1 MDTKACNLTEDEIK
15 ALILC
20 ITYKFSQ
27 PDANINDLMERLNYL
42 HKRLK
47 AFEDKDETENK
58 QPAPAATGFS
68 SSASFNS

>member
-47 AFEDKDETENK
+47 AFNEVETK
-58 QPAPAATGFS
+58 PVPAPIPPAAWPS
-68 SSASFNS
+68 N

>member
-1 MDTKACNLTEDEIK
+1 LTKEEIK
-15 ALILC
+15 ALILST
-20 ITYKFSQ
+20 TYKFSQ

>member
-15 ALILC
+15 TLILC

-47 AFEDKDETENK
+47 AFNEVETK
-58 QPAPAATGFS
+58 PIPTPIPQPAAWP
-68 SSASFNS
+68 NN

>member
-1 MDTKACNLTEDEIK
+1 MDTKACSLTKEEIK
-15 ALILC
+15 ALILST
-20 ITYKFSQ
+20 TYKFSQ

>member
-47 AFEDKDETENK
+47 AFFYEVETK
-58 QPAPAATGFS
+58 SVPAPIPPAAWPS
-68 SSASFNS
+68 N